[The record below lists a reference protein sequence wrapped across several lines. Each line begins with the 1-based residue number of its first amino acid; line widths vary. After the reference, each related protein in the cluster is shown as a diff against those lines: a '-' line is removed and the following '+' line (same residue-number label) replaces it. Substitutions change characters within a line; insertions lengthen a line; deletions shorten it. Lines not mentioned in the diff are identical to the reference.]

1 VQTAVQRAEQAL
13 NGNGRILLRA
23 SGTELKFRV
32 MVEGVDGNLVNQLAK
47 EIAGVVAAQAQ

>member
-1 VQTAVQRAEQAL
+1 VKKAEQAL

-32 MVEGVDGNLVNQLAK
+32 MVEGVEGDLVNQLAK
-47 EIAGVVAAQAQ
+47 EIAEVVAEQAK